1 MPIIING
8 TNNPD
13 VLTAGSNADHHIFG
27 LAGNDT
33 LTALGGND
41 RLDGGTGSDVM
52 NGGLGNDT
60 FVVDAAGDVVNDTG
74 GIDTVESGISYTLGA
89 AIERLVLTGAAAIN
103 GTGNASNNTLT
114 GNGANNV
121 LNGGAGADL
130 MRGGQGNDAYFVD
143 NAGDT
148 VSELAGAGT
157 DWVYSSVTYTLA
169 NNVENLVLTG
179 AAAINGTGNDLDNLI
194 YGNGANNV
202 LNGDGGS
209 DTMRGGNGN
218 DSYYVDV
225 STDAAIENAGQG
237 TDTVYSR
244 AADFTL
250 GANVENLDLLSQSFV
265 LLPGGG
271 IGLLPGG
278 VNGSGNGL
286 ANVIEGNSGAN
297 VLRGMGG
304 NDTLFGEGGNDTL
317 DGGTGNDTMTGGTG
331 DDTYVVDSA
340 LDNVVELAGEGT
352 DTVQVSV
359 SHSMDLNVENLVM
372 TGAANLTAIGNN
384 LANKMT
390 GNAGA
395 NFISGGAG
403 ADTLQGG
410 LGNDVY
416 EVDNVGDVLIEAA
429 GGGTDRV
436 NAFVSWTLGAE
447 LENLSLLGGANLSGT
462 GNAAANVIVGNV
474 GNNVLQGL
482 GGNDTL
488 WGGAGNDTLQGGTGS
503 DDIHGQA
510 GNDTLRA
517 VDNVAFVDDGAE
529 DRFHFDGALN
539 AVTNVDLIDKASFTA
554 GGAEGTD
561 DEIVL
566 ENGIFTALLSAG
578 GTNTGTLGAA
588 YYFEGLSHGTGQ
600 FDPIG
605 IYNDTATG
613 QLYYN
618 PTFGTANDSVLFAV
632 VNLAGVAGGS
642 AVLSAEEFTL
652 A

>member
-8 TNNPD
+8 TNNND
-13 VLTAGSNADHHIFG
+13 VLVAGSNADHHIFG
-27 LAGNDT
+27 HAGNDT

-74 GIDTVESGISYTLGA
+74 GIDEVESSISYTLGA
-89 AIERLVLTGAAAIN
+89 AIERLELTGAAAIS
-103 GTGNASNNTLT
+103 GTGNALNNTLT

-130 MRGGQGNDAYFVD
+130 MRGGLGNDVYFVD
-143 NAGDT
+143 NVGDST
-148 VSELAGAGT
+148 SELAGAGT
-157 DWVYSSVTYTLA
+157 DWVYSSVTHTLA

-179 AAAINGTGNDLDNLI
+179 VAAINGTGNDLANAI
-194 YGNGANNV
+194 YGNSANNV

-209 DTMRGGNGN
+209 DTLRGGNGN
-218 DSYYVDV
+218 DTYYVDV
-225 STDAAIENAGQG
+225 STDVVIENAGEG

-244 AADFTL
+244 AVDFTL

-278 VNGSGNGL
+278 VNGTGNAQ

-304 NDTLFGEGGNDTL
+304 NDSIFGEGGNDTL

-331 DDTYVVDSA
+331 DDTCVVDSA

-359 SHSMDLNVENLVM
+359 SHSMDANVENLVM
-372 TGAANLTAIGNN
+372 SGAANLSAFGNS

-390 GNAGA
+390 GNAGG
-395 NFISGGAG
+395 NFLSGGTG
-403 ADTLQGG
+403 ADTLEGG
-410 LGNDVY
+410 LGNDIY
-416 EVDNVGDVLIEAA
+416 EVDNAGDVVVEAA
-429 GGGTDRV
+429 GGGHDRI
-436 NAFVSWTLGAE
+436 NSSLSWTLGAE
-447 LENLSLLGGANLSGT
+447 VEDLLLLGAAAINGT
-462 GNAAANVIVGNV
+462 GNSAGNV
-474 GNNVLQGL
+474 LYGNAANNVLMGL
-482 GGNDTL
+482 AGNDTVYAGGGNDTV
-488 WGGAGNDTLQGGTGS
+488 QGGTGS

-517 VDNVAFVDDGAE
+517 VDNVAFVDDGVE
-529 DRFHFDGALN
+529 DRFHFTTALN
-539 AVTNVDLIDKASFTA
+539 AVSNVDLIDKANFTA
-554 GGAEGTD
+554 AGAEGSD
-561 DEIVL
+561 DEFVL
-566 ENGIFTALLSAG
+566 ENSIFTALLSAG

-588 YYFEGLSHGTGQ
+588 YYFEGVSHGVGQ
-600 FDPIG
+600 FDPVG

-642 AVLSAEEFTL
+642 AILSAEEFTL